1 MDGLPVTTCGGFA
14 WLLLQV
20 HKSSFCTALSLPPP
34 EGVHYLGSLHASSRD
49 GDQGCLPLTP
59 GSLQGIKS
67 VTMARN
73 GAGRD
78 QDPHRHRQ
86 KLGLDPEP
94 TTQQLAQPTCT
105 YVVQCRLIAWE
116 WPQCFVLSKAVL
128 KGRKLKPSFLRSSQT
143 EFKAKCLFCLP
154 HDEAPATRAPVLTL
168 GQGCIPS
175 WVRTKPSQPHSCPW
189 AATACARRSPSLETQ
204 GGSLSGLTNCSQ
216 WPAKSPFNS
225 SLYLCKLQGA
235 DSGIKPAQDE

>member
-1 MDGLPVTTCGGFA
+1 
-14 WLLLQV
+14 
-20 HKSSFCTALSLPPP
+20 
-34 EGVHYLGSLHASSRD
+34 
-49 GDQGCLPLTP
+49 
-59 GSLQGIKS
+59 
-67 VTMARN
+67 MAPN
-73 GAGRD
+73 GAGWD

-154 HDEAPATRAPVLTL
+154 HDEAPATRAPVLTRTRLHTFMGENQALSASFLSL
-168 GQGCIPS
+168 GSYSLCQEIPIS
-175 WVRTKPSQPHSCPW
+175 RNTGRVLVWPH
-189 AATACARRSPSLETQ
+189 
-204 GGSLSGLTNCSQ
+204 
-216 WPAKSPFNS
+216 
-225 SLYLCKLQGA
+225 KLQPVA
-235 DSGIKPAQDE
+235 C